1 MLYML
6 RLNQYGPSVRCTKTF
21 VSDDITKGKL
31 VTNIQSI
38 ICVKKNI
45 YIYSYKT

>member
-6 RLNQYGPSVRCTKTF
+6 RLNQHGPSVRCTKTF
-21 VSDDITKGKL
+21 VSDNITKGKL
-31 VTNIQSI
+31 ATNIQSI
-38 ICVKKNI
+38 MYVKKYI